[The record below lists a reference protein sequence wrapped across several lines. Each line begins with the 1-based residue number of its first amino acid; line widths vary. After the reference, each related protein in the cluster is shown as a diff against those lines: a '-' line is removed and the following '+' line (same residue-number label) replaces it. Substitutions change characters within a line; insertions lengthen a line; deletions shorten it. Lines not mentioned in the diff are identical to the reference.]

1 MPEFIQYRNED
12 GQEFVIPELAMLDEE
27 TTEDFLGRERDT
39 ISRAVALAAMLL
51 VEFDLKVVPTFAVE
65 GLEVVFSLN
74 RDEAVYSV
82 DQCIAYFTEIEEYE
96 TCDKLLKLKSKI

>member
-1 MPEFIQYRNED
+1 MPEFIQYRDED
-12 GQEFVIPELAMLDEE
+12 GQEFVIPELVMLDEE
-27 TTEDFLGRERDT
+27 TTDDFLDRERDS

-74 RDEAVYSV
+74 RDDAAYSV
-82 DQCIAYFTEIEEYE
+82 DQCIAYFTEIEDYE
-96 TCDKLLKLKSKI
+96 KCAKLLNVKSKL